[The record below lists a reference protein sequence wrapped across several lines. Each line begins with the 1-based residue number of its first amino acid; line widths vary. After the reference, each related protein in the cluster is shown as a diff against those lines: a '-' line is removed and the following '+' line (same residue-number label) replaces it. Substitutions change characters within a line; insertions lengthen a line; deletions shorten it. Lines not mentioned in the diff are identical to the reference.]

1 MKKSILII
9 EILFMALLVGC
20 QDDDSP
26 NLIIEKESIQAEYN
40 GGTINIPISC
50 NIASKANIIYES
62 AEENGWIF
70 LLPTVLNGNGVY
82 SLMIE
87 SYKNVLDDRHATL
100 VITAGSETKKVTITQ
115 LAKPSLGIDPEA
127 IIASAQ
133 AKEYTV
139 TVTCRAEWQASVN
152 KEAISWCTLSNET
165 GTGIGSF
172 TVHVS
177 DLGNEKARTASISIT
192 SGELNYTLK
201 VSQGEGTI
209 INGLVWANSDVA
221 EPNTFAASPDTRG
234 LLYQY
239 DSKIGYPNS
248 SPNEDRN
255 CPKGFE
261 TGYYDTGYNTWRDEN
276 NPCPPGWRVPTIEE
290 IKNLVGTSSEPK
302 FTWKEPQDSH
312 FAIPGAI
319 VGIARSEGVLATK
332 EDMKGGIFLPQSGY
346 RHNETGYQETW
357 WPANITSISRP
368 NSPQNWD
375 RQTIWIDANG
385 NMGIDEY
392 TSNRKAYPVR
402 CVTNIK

>member
-1 MKKSILII
+1 MDFFIANCTKRKRSI
-9 EILFMALLVGC
+9 FTN
-20 QDDDSP
+20 D
-26 NLIIEKESIQAEYN
+26 K
-40 GGTINIPISC
+40 
-50 NIASKANIIYES
+50 
-62 AEENGWIF
+62 
-70 LLPTVLNGNGVY
+70 
-82 SLMIE
+82 

-221 EPNTFAASPDTRG
+221 EPNT
-234 LLYQY
+234 LQ
-239 DSKIGYPNS
+239 
-248 SPNEDRN
+248 
-255 CPKGFE
+255 
-261 TGYYDTGYNTWRDEN
+261 
-276 NPCPPGWRVPTIEE
+276 
-290 IKNLVGTSSEPK
+290 
-302 FTWKEPQDSH
+302 
-312 FAIPGAI
+312 
-319 VGIARSEGVLATK
+319 
-332 EDMKGGIFLPQSGY
+332 
-346 RHNETGYQETW
+346 
-357 WPANITSISRP
+357 
-368 NSPQNWD
+368 
-375 RQTIWIDANG
+375 
-385 NMGIDEY
+385 
-392 TSNRKAYPVR
+392 PVR
-402 CVTNIK
+402 IHADYYTNMIQK